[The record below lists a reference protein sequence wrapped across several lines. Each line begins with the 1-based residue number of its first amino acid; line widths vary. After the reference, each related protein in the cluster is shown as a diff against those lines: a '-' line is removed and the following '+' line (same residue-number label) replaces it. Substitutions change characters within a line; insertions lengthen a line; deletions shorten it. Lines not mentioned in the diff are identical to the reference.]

1 MKRTIPLLALLA
13 LPAFAENAA
22 PSAASA
28 SEAPAAA
35 PAPAAVEA
43 APAAAESAVAAP
55 AADENAAPE
64 RPKVRPGPPPRG
76 REMTPE
82 MKAYVD
88 RLEAIRR
95 ARDEQARAA
104 AQAEKDIDARKTALA
119 AEDEKVGELAK
130 TVAELRASLEEA
142 EKALAA
148 AYAADEAI
156 VALEAKKAEAEAA
169 RDAKQREM
177 HAAVAAAMDE
187 RAARFHG
194 PRPGAPVRIP
204 ASAGLPAKDAPAAA
218 PAPAPAPAAE

>member
-1 MKRTIPLLALLA
+1 MKHPLLLFAFLT
-13 LPAFAENAA
+13 LPALAQDAA
-22 PSAASA
+22 PSV
-28 SEAPAAA
+28 A
-35 PAPAAVEA
+35 PAPAPAEA
-43 APAAAESAVAAP
+43 AV
-55 AADENAAPE
+55 E

-76 REMTPE
+76 REMAPE

-119 AEDEKVGELAK
+119 AEDETVGELAK
-130 TVAELRASLEEA
+130 TVADLRASLEEA

-156 VALEAKKAEAEAA
+156 VALEAKKAEAEKA

-194 PRPGAPVRIP
+194 PRPGMPIRTPAPVPAP
-204 ASAGLPAKDAPAAA
+204 ASPAAA
-218 PAPAPAPAAE
+218 PAPAPAAPAE

>member
-1 MKRTIPLLALLA
+1 MLA
-13 LPAFAENAA
+13 LPAFAEDAA
-22 PSAASA
+22 PSA
-28 SEAPAAA
+28 EPAPVA

-43 APAAAESAVAAP
+43 APAATEGSVAAP
-55 AADENAAPE
+55 ASGETAAAEDAAPE
-64 RPKVRPGPPPRG
+64 RPKVRPGPLPRG
-76 REMTPE
+76 REMPPE

-88 RLEAIRR
+88 RLEAIRK

-104 AQAEKDIDARKTALA
+104 AQAEKDIDARKAALA

-130 TVAELRASLEEA
+130 TVADLRASLDEA

-148 AYAADEAI
+148 AYAADETL
-156 VALEAKKAEAEAA
+156 VALEAKKTEAETA

-194 PRPGAPVRIP
+194 PRPVAPVR
-204 ASAGLPAKDAPAAA
+204 
-218 PAPAPAPAAE
+218 APAPAAVPARGAPAAQPASAPAAE